1 MIKLKIH
8 PGCTPKYMSKLS
20 SACDVVSRVDMDI
33 EAGSVGKVPTG
44 VWIEDLTQD
53 GKLFEI
59 QIRARSGLSLKKISL
74 ANGVG
79 TIDADFKDEICVL
92 LKNDSDCTFH
102 IKAQDRIAQ
111 MVLSEVIRFDFL
123 PVGEQRS
130 GGFGSTGISNK

>member
-20 SACDVVSRVDMDI
+20 SAADIVSRVDMDV
-33 EAGSVGKVPTG
+33 APHSVAKVPTG
-44 VWIEDLTQD
+44 LWIEDLTQD

-59 QIRARSGLSLKKISL
+59 QIRSRSGLSLKKISL

-92 LKNDSDCTFH
+92 LKNDSDSVFH
-102 IKAQDRIAQ
+102 IKAHDRIAQ
-111 MVLSEVIRFDFL
+111 MLLAEVLRFDFI
-123 PVGEQRS
+123 PVGQERS
-130 GGFGSTGISNK
+130 GGFGSTGV